1 MKKLTALLI
10 LLLYLASTVGVGVE
24 AFYCCGELTSISA
37 SLHEE
42 PNKKAVDGD
51 GCCQSKYQFHKIKD
65 THQHSHTVA
74 FAFGHVATLPAF
86 PVYSADLVYTEATSF
101 TAHRA
106 KAPPSPGDVPLYI
119 YHCTYR
125 I

>member
-1 MKKLTALLI
+1 MKKLTALLL
-10 LLLYLASTVGVGVE
+10 LLLYLASSFGVGVE

-51 GCCQSKYQFHKIKD
+51 GCCQHKYQFHKIKD
-65 THQHSHTVA
+65 SHQHPIVPA
-74 FAFGHVATLPAF
+74 FAFGHVALLPVF
-86 PVYSADLVYTEATSF
+86 PVYSAELACTASTAF

-106 KAPPSPGDVPLYI
+106 NAPPPPGDVPLYI